1 MIKHNSATSV
11 LSAYNPIVALNPKM
25 RQRVNDGFIKPILL
39 AFFSDKGGIDNFEEL
54 DPDKLKT
61 EIEFQNE
68 LNFVKTYI
76 YKEVMN
82 DLKKDENG
90 KVGYKP
96 RYLISFD
103 QDLTNYRQSK
113 QKYPQ
118 SDKHIG
124 YGIMRLGKVPIL
136 YFIYVELQ
144 DLIRFMK
151 NLPKGIERVEPQ
163 KAIEMPENK
172 RNRLINEL
180 IGEQFRLWNKTTDDT
195 KKKDIQIELNR
206 LFSLSKQKVQGNS
219 GSLRVNL
226 SWNTTDDLDLHITSE
241 TGKTIN
247 FNNKVLEHNGSIGRL
262 DVDANASEPIISNPQ
277 ENVNWDIIPSG
288 KHIVSVHFYR
298 SREGSEKTPFTI
310 FIENGDDSR
319 LYNSYVESTGVN
331 QTREVL
337 EFELKD
343 GVLIFNDLLD
353 QKNLQAFPLTS
364 HVQ

>member
-82 DLKKDENG
+82 DLKKDSKG
-90 KVGYKP
+90 TVVYKP
-96 RYLISFD
+96 KFVISFD
-103 QDLTNYRQSK
+103 EDLTDYKQSEH
-113 QKYPQ
+113 KYPR
-118 SDKHIG
+118 SKNNIK
-124 YGIMRLGKVPIL
+124 YGVMSLGEAPIL
-136 YFIYVELQ
+136 YFIFIELQ
-144 DLIRFMK
+144 DLIRFIK
-151 NLPKGIERVEPQ
+151 TLPKEPESIEFK
-163 KAIEMPENK
+163 KATETAENK
-172 RNRLINEL
+172 RNQLINEL
-180 IGEQFRLWNKTTDDT
+180 VGEQLRLWYKTTDET
-195 KKKDIQIELNR
+195 KKKNIQTELNR
-206 LFSLSKQKVQGNS
+206 LVNLSKQQLQGNS
-219 GSLRVNL
+219 GNLRVNL

-247 FNNKVLEHNGSIGRL
+247 YQNKILEHNGSIGRL

-298 SREGSEKTPFTI
+298 SREASEKTPFTI

-343 GVLIFNDLLD
+343 GVLIFNDLMD
-353 QKNLQAFPLTS
+353 QKNLHAFPLTS
-364 HVQ
+364 YVQ